1 VEVGPIFI
9 AGVSPVKAES
19 AKIGT
24 SGLRNWALQFSL
36 KLQIVFQIDQAQIV
50 RVSQGVAR

>member
-1 VEVGPIFI
+1 VEVGPIFS

-24 SGLRNWALQFSL
+24 SGLRNWALRFSL

-50 RVSQGVAR
+50 WVSQGVAR